1 MYLFLTLIGQAPAF
15 PLLDLPD
22 DLLLQVGRH
31 LLHPLPFNFLS
42 MPAYFYRWPE
52 FTDEEPD
59 PKPLSKLL
67 RINKVRTAKMLS
79 AF

>member
-1 MYLFLTLIGQAPAF
+1 MYLFLTLIGQARAF

-31 LLHPLPFNFLS
+31 LLHPLPFDFL
-42 MPAYFYRWPE
+42 WPE